1 MPKTPRTDNRKAPKK
16 NRDWGAIKLYSITAL
31 VCVGIIAGA
40 AFSRINADRWIE
52 AVKVFE
58 YKGGTHLAEAITYKE
73 NPPVGGEHFA
83 AWQNCGFY
91 DVPVRNEHAVHS
103 MEHGAVWLTYRPGLP
118 LDQVAKLAQYV
129 QRSPYVLVSP
139 VAGQTDDV
147 VASAWN
153 RQLVMDGADDD
164 RIALFVS
171 EFASGPQT
179 PEPGAACWA
188 GVGTP
193 K

>member
-1 MPKTPRTDNRKAPKK
+1 MAKSPKTDNRKAPKK
-16 NRDWGAIKLYSITAL
+16 QRDWGAIKLYGATA
-31 VCVGIIAGA
+31 VAMVAIIAGA
-40 AFSRINADRWIE
+40 AFSRINADRWID
-52 AVKVFE
+52 AVKVFD
-58 YKGGTHLAEAITYKE
+58 YKGATHLAEDITYKE
-73 NPPVGGEHFA
+73 IPAVGGDHFA

-118 LDQVAKLAQYV
+118 ADQVAELAGYV

-147 VASAWN
+147 VATAWN
-153 RQLVMDGADDD
+153 RQLVMDGAGDD

-179 PEPGAACWA
+179 PEPGAPCWS